1 MRSWGKVDKKPAA
14 KPDPPAETVSSKNKE
29 SNRREKGQLFDWVDA
44 GVKVVIALIGIW
56 LSYLGYSFQRSFATS
71 QLLVQQEKGDTEIRA
86 QMFGKITD
94 RLMKPPEQG
103 KGSLVQ
109 DALLAQVLALN
120 FHELIELKPLMIDL
134 DDQLGKEIERLK
146 TEGSDQ
152 SDLEVKEKARLSL
165 RSVARR
171 IRDRQVA
178 SLINSPRPGGETNQL
193 AESNEEKGLG
203 RIRYISILRAGRK
216 DSNRCFVSEGEG
228 KNGCLGEVMELP
240 GFKTERGMYLSIDSA
255 NWKQERFVVSL
266 NCGKAQKKIVLPERK
281 PGEKELQLKKVEEC
295 RETLTQG
302 AKEQTSMEP
311 GHKSFEVT
319 WFDFPFT
326 DNTLQADGNRYA
338 VFIDQ
343 VCKDANAQ
351 PDDEPNAV
359 RLGLLYFPKDYY
371 PSRERPVSYKQ
382 VNDKMGLVSIK
393 QVTDAL
399 GLIFG
404 GKK

>member
-1 MRSWGKVDKKPAA
+1 MKNSGKKEKDPVEN
-14 KPDPPAETVSSKNKE
+14 PDQPSDSDSPDIE
-29 SNRREKGQLFDWVDA
+29 EKGKLFHWVDA
-44 GVKVVIALIGIW
+44 GVKVVIALVGVLVTIIG
-56 LSYLGYSFQRSFATS
+56 YNYQRSFTTS

-86 QMFGKITD
+86 QMFSKITD
-94 RLMKPPEQG
+94 RLMKPAEQG

-109 DALLAQVLALN
+109 DVLLAQMLALN

-134 DDQLGKEIERLK
+134 DEQLSSEIDRIKKINADEP
-146 TEGSDQ
+146 E
-152 SDLEVKEKARLSL
+152 LEIMKNARGSL

-178 SLINSPRPGGETNQL
+178 SLINSPRP
-193 AESNEEKGLG
+193 EKDAVIPKGAG
-203 RIRYISILRAGRK
+203 SIKYISILRKGQK
-216 DSNRCFVSEGEG
+216 SENRCFFKEKDG
-228 KNGCLGEVMELP
+228 KNGCLGEVVVFP
-240 GFKTERGMYLSIDSA
+240 GFKAERAMYLSIDSA
-255 NWKQERFVVSL
+255 DWKKERFVVSL
-266 NCGKAQKKIVLPERK
+266 NCGKAKTEIVLPDGKKKMEL
-281 PGEKELQLKKVEEC
+281 KEVEEC
-295 RETLTQG
+295 REALKT
-302 AKEQTSMEP
+302 EQRGNSQTPMAP

-343 VCKDANAQ
+343 VCKDANAK

-382 VNDKMGLVSIK
+382 LNDK
-393 QVTDAL
+393 L
-399 GLIFG
+399 GLSWG
-404 GKK
+404 ETMSK